1 MLERFFESNLFKR
14 IKNADKIYR
23 EQKFTIAVPL
33 GELNSDVPKEF
44 SSEKAVVQGVI
55 DCAFFENGETIVVDY
70 KTDNVKD
77 EEELK
82 RRYSGQLSIYKRAAE
97 EIFHSPLRKR
107 LSFHSDLIKLWF
119 WIYKI

>member
-77 EEELK
+77 EAELK

-97 EIFHSPLRKR
+97 EIFSQPVKETLIFSLRLNKTVV
-107 LSFHSDLIKLWF
+107 LDI
-119 WIYKI
+119 

>member
-1 MLERFFESNLFKR
+1 MFKR

-55 DCAFFENGETIVVDY
+55 DCAFFENGETIVLDY

-82 RRYSGQLSIYKRAAE
+82 RRPGSFLIYKRAAE
-97 EIFHSPLRKR
+97 EIFTARQGNAYL
-107 LSFHSDLIKLWF
+107 HSDLIKLWF

>member
-1 MLERFFESNLFKR
+1 MQIRYTESKNLQLPFRSANQTAMYLK
-14 IKNADKIYR
+14 K
-23 EQKFTIAVPL
+23 
-33 GELNSDVPKEF
+33 F

-55 DCAFFENGETIVVDY
+55 DCAFFENGETIVLDY

-97 EIFHSPLRKR
+97 EIFSQPVKETLIFLLRLNKTVV
-107 LSFHSDLIKLWF
+107 LDI
-119 WIYKI
+119 